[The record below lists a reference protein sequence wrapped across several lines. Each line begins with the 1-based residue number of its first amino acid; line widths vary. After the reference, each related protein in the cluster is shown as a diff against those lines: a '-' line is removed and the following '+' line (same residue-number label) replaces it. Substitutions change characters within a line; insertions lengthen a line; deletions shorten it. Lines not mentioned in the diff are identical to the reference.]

1 MTLAYGKYPKSYLD
15 PVVLSVN
22 RCLTRLGNNMRLG
35 LWKVDTWPILRFVN
49 TFHCGGGSLEF
60 DPVCWLFF

>member
-15 PVVLSVN
+15 PIVQSVN

-35 LWKVDTWPILRFVN
+35 LWKVDTWPMLRFVIQVVRMEI
-49 TFHCGGGSLEF
+49 G
-60 DPVCWLFF
+60 